1 MSLFDRVRKALGL
14 GDAPLG
20 GGEGDL
26 RDESRGQTS
35 QEAPMIE
42 CHEAMEKLFEFL
54 DRELA
59 PGEHEEVA
67 RHFEVCAR
75 CYPALTFERS
85 FREAL
90 LRSQEGEATP
100 PELRSK
106 VIQVLQQ
113 EGFVPSDP

>member
-1 MSLFDRVRKALGL
+1 MSLFDRVKKVLGFGGVPPSDAA
-14 GDAPLG
+14 GDRPEGMQGEAPQG
-20 GGEGDL
+20 P
-26 RDESRGQTS
+26 
-35 QEAPMIE
+35 PMIE

-54 DRELA
+54 DRELD
-59 PGEHEEVA
+59 PEEHEEVA

-106 VIQVLQQ
+106 VIQALQK